1 MSPNSTNTQLLS
13 PRKQK
18 KYRIQETVLPSKSA
32 PRFSV
37 VFTPLKSTFTC
48 SP

>member
-13 PRKQK
+13 SRKQRK
-18 KYRIQETVLPSKSA
+18 HRIQETVLLSKSA
-32 PRFSV
+32 ARFSV
-37 VFTPLKSTFTC
+37 VFSPLKYTFTC